1 MPNENNTTAL
11 SGNKGEWSEIYIF
24 LKLLDDGKVYA
35 ADKDM
40 NLIPTVY
47 LNILKILREEI
58 PGNLYEYKT
67 GEIIKI
73 DLNGQECGPDVTH
86 NEIRN
91 IKDRLWNLFETT
103 PRGNITSAETEAFLN
118 SIHIFKLK
126 APPSETTNF
135 FGGTEDI
142 ILQVSDYR
150 TSIISN
156 VGFSCKSEFA
166 HKATL
171 FNASKDNTNFRYE
184 LLNMNDERWK
194 LLTVFSPQKET

>member
-135 FGGTEDI
+135 LAEQK
-142 ILQVSDYR
+142 ILFFKFQITGPLS
-150 TSIISN
+150 
-156 VGFSCKSEFA
+156 FQM
-166 HKATL
+166 L
-171 FNASKDNTNFRYE
+171 
-184 LLNMNDERWK
+184 
-194 LLTVFSPQKET
+194 VFLQIRVCS

>member
-142 ILQVSDYR
+142 IQITGPLSFQMLVFPANPSLLIKLRFLMQVKTIQTSD
-150 TSIISN
+150 
-156 VGFSCKSEFA
+156 
-166 HKATL
+166 
-171 FNASKDNTNFRYE
+171 
-184 LLNMNDERWK
+184 MNY
-194 LLTVFSPQKET
+194 